1 MAFPI
6 QAILCAIDFSPC
18 CSLVCEYGMALA
30 RRTGA
35 RLYLLHA
42 VHDPQDSLHP
52 SAMFERGGD
61 LTQTMAD
68 ARQRMTR
75 LMAHAALDWEA
86 MVRFG
91 DPVEQTLAVVDA
103 LPPCLV
109 VSCSHGVSGLRRL
122 LIGTVI
128 ERLSRT
134 LDCPMLVVKPFS
146 GDGGRPEAGF
156 RCVVVSCDG
165 SGHWHRIAPL
175 LGLLQ
180 PDPTR
185 PVHLVHAPEGP
196 LDIPAD
202 TPTVSYAQAQQALQE
217 RLTRQFSRQ
226 AHRFFPER
234 SNLSTWISPG
244 DPEALVLKVVREQR
258 ADLIVV
264 GVRPSGL
271 VGRFISGSTT
281 EALLRHGPCA
291 VLTVP
296 EAKAAPAPAGGE

>member
-1 MAFPI
+1 MALSI
-6 QAILCAIDFSPC
+6 QAIVCAVDFSPC
-18 CSLVCEYGMALA
+18 CSLVCDYGVALA

-42 VHDPQDSLHP
+42 VHEPQDRLHP

-68 ARQRMTR
+68 ARQRMTQ
-75 LMAHAALDWEA
+75 LMAKAALDWEA

-122 LIGTVI
+122 LIGTVV

-134 LDCPMLVVKPFS
+134 LECPMLVVKPVS
-146 GDGGRPEAGF
+146 DDGGRPEAGF
-156 RCVVVSCDG
+156 GCVVVSCDG
-165 SGHWHRIAPL
+165 SGHWQRSASL
-175 LGLLQ
+175 LSLLQ

-185 PVHLVHAPEGP
+185 PVHLVHAMEGP
-196 LDIPAD
+196 LEMPPDN
-202 TPTVSYAQAQQALQE
+202 PTVSYAQAQQALQE
-217 RLTRQFSRQ
+217 RLTRQFNGQ
-226 AHRFFPER
+226 AHRFLPGR
-234 SNLSTWISPG
+234 SNLSTWIAPG
-244 DPEALVLKVVREQR
+244 EPEALVLKVVREQQ

-264 GVRPSGL
+264 GVRPSGRM
-271 VGRFISGSTT
+271 GRLISGSTT

-296 EAKAAPAPAGGE
+296 EPKAASAPAGGE